1 MKHIGFFI
9 GVLLCLSSWAIS
21 LNSQTVSV
29 TSDRVPE
36 HTFTKGIE
44 GPAVD
49 KDGNLY
55 AVNYGKEGT
64 IGIVYPDGSHECFV
78 ELPEGST
85 GNSLRFGKD
94 GFMYVADYTGHN
106 ILRVNMKTK
115 EISVF
120 AHESKMN
127 QPNDITFS
135 PDGTIYASDPDWPGN
150 KGQLWMIRPDG
161 KVSLLETNMGTT
173 NGIAVSPDGKRFYV
187 NESAQLKVWAYDI
200 RPDGMLTN
208 KRLFH
213 TFEGYGMDGMKCDV
227 KGNLYVCR
235 YDKGT
240 VAMLSPQG
248 TLIREIPLKGK
259 QPSNLTF
266 GGLDNRCGYVTLQD
280 RGCVETFT
288 AEFPGKEW

>member
-1 MKHIGFFI
+1 MKHIGSIFI
-9 GVLLCLSSWAIS
+9 VLLGILSCNVSLEAQTMPKIS
-21 LNSQTVSV
+21 DL
-29 TSDRVPE
+29 VPE

-44 GPAVD
+44 GPAMD

-64 IGIVYPDGSHECFV
+64 IGVVYPDGSHECFV

-85 GNSLRFGKD
+85 GNSIRFGKD

-106 ILRVNMKTK
+106 VLRVNMKTK
-115 EISVF
+115 KISVF

-150 KGQLWMIRPDG
+150 RGQLWMIKPDG

-187 NESAQLKVWAYDI
+187 NESAQLKVWVYDI
-200 RPDGMLTN
+200 RPDGTFTN

-240 VAMLSPQG
+240 IAMLSPQG

-280 RGCVETFT
+280 RGCVETFN